1 MQGPA
6 YTITEI
12 AALLARQVAKL
23 TGLGAPYS
31 RAVATV
37 AERQGIE
44 PAVVDRLVGRHEDES
59 ADRTAA

>member
-1 MQGPA
+1 MLGPA

-23 TGLGAPYS
+23 TDVGAPRS
-31 RAVATV
+31 RAVAAV
-37 AERQGIE
+37 AERHGIE
-44 PAVVDRLVGRHEDES
+44 PAVVDRLVARHEDES